1 MNVFT
6 YLEENRKLK
15 LVKYNKKYQKLLNIS
30 LLNYKLLSKKYI
42 THEGND
48 MWKIYDVYTNSLI
61 FEGNYING
69 KGKEFDDDRLKYEGK
84 YLNGRRNGKGKEY
97 NDDEN
102 LIFEGFYLNGLKHG
116 KCKEYS
122 KDGKIM
128 IKGEY
133 LNGRYW
139 NIKTYD
145 KNGNINGEIKR
156 GKGIGFDYHMPD
168 NIIFEGEY
176 VNGLKNGKGKEYD
189 DENNLLFEG
198 EYLNNLRH
206 GKGKEYYYYG
216 EIHFE
221 GEYLYGRRWNVK
233 EYDDNKNIINEIK
246 NGKGNIKEFN
256 NNYELFYEGEYL
268 YGLVNGKGKEYHE
281 NGKLLFEGEYL
292 NEKKLEKEKDMIIRE
307 I

>member
-1 MNVFT
+1 MNSIKKRNGYIKEY
-6 YLEENRKLK
+6 YLNGNLK
-15 LVKYNKKYQKLLNIS
+15 
-30 LLNYKLLSKKYI
+30 
-42 THEGND
+42 
-48 MWKIYDVYTNSLI
+48 
-61 FEGNYING
+61 FEGEYVNGRRNG
-69 KGKEFDDDRLKYEGK
+69 KGKEYNDKGKLIFEGEYLYDCKLKGKIFNKENLGYKGEFLYNKKWNGKGFCENANEIYELKNGKGKVKEYNLAEELKYEGE

-206 GKGKEYYYYG
+206 
-216 EIHFE
+216 
-221 GEYLYGRRWNVK
+221 
-233 EYDDNKNIINEIK
+233 
-246 NGKGNIKEFN
+246 
-256 NNYELFYEGEYL
+256 
-268 YGLVNGKGKEYHE
+268 
-281 NGKLLFEGEYL
+281 
-292 NEKKLEKEKDMIIRE
+292 EKEKSIIIMERYILKESIYMGEDGMLKNMMITKILLMK
-307 I
+307 